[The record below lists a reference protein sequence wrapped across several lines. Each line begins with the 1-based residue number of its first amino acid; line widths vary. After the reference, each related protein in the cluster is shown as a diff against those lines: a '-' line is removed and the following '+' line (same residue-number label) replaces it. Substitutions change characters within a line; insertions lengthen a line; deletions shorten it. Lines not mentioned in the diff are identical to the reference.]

1 MAGRSA
7 GELLGV
13 FVSASDGLARRAG
26 PDLDAQRRLLDEL
39 SGRYLE
45 IVGDDVATAL
55 VGVARAE
62 RATQLVLGASRRS
75 DVRERWGGSIVSAVL
90 RSAGELDV
98 HVISS
103 DVQAAVLPRRGRMR
117 HRGRVSARRRLT
129 GGALAVIGLPVLTA
143 VLDTGRDVIE
153 LPSVLLIYLVAV
165 IAIATIAGAMI
176 GLGSALA
183 AFGLSNYYF
192 TEPNGSLRVDDP
204 DHIVALVVFLA
215 TAGIVSTMVGVASR
229 RSEEAR
235 RARAEAEAL
244 ARSTASLVT
253 ETDPVPSVLEH
264 LRLALGATAARLET
278 REGEAW
284 HATASAG
291 QPDVLVPDHR
301 TSEPVVVDLD
311 TTNRLV
317 VFGTALNFDDRRLV
331 SSFGNQLVAGLRARA
346 SQHDAEKAERL
357 TAVDELRTGL
367 LRAVSHDLRTP
378 LATIKAS
385 VSGLLS
391 DDVEWPAAE
400 RAELLHA
407 IDDETDRLDR
417 IIGNLLDMSRLEA
430 GVLAARQSPVAVDD
444 VVAAAL
450 ASLTGIGPELVT
462 VSVDPAL
469 PPVIADAALLERAVA
484 NLVSNAVTASC
495 GRGAGSGPV
504 AIEAG
509 LVSAERLDLRV
520 VDRGPGLPEDERA
533 RLFEPFQR
541 LDDRGGP
548 KGLGLGLAIAR
559 RFIDS
564 MGGELVLDDTP
575 GGGVTATIRLQVAR

>member
-1 MAGRSA
+1 M
-7 GELLGV
+7 
-13 FVSASDGLARRAG
+13 
-26 PDLDAQRRLLDEL
+26 
-39 SGRYLE
+39 
-45 IVGDDVATAL
+45 
-55 VGVARAE
+55 
-62 RATQLVLGASRRS
+62 
-75 DVRERWGGSIVSAVL
+75 
-90 RSAGELDV
+90 
-98 HVISS
+98 
-103 DVQAAVLPRRGRMR
+103 
-117 HRGRVSARRRLT
+117 
-129 GGALAVIGLPVLTA
+129 
-143 VLDTGRDVIE
+143 
-153 LPSVLLIYLVAV
+153 
-165 IAIATIAGAMI
+165 
-176 GLGSALA
+176 
-183 AFGLSNYYF
+183 
-192 TEPNGSLRVDDP
+192 
-204 DHIVALVVFLA
+204 
-215 TAGIVSTMVGVASR
+215 
-229 RSEEAR
+229 
-235 RARAEAEAL
+235 
-244 ARSTASLVT
+244 
-253 ETDPVPSVLEH
+253 
-264 LRLALGATAARLET
+264 
-278 REGEAW
+278 
-284 HATASAG
+284 
-291 QPDVLVPDHR
+291 
-301 TSEPVVVDLD
+301 VDLD

-520 VDRGPGLPEDERA
+520 VDRGPGLPEDERT

>member
-1 MAGRSA
+1 M
-7 GELLGV
+7 
-13 FVSASDGLARRAG
+13 
-26 PDLDAQRRLLDEL
+26 
-39 SGRYLE
+39 
-45 IVGDDVATAL
+45 
-55 VGVARAE
+55 
-62 RATQLVLGASRRS
+62 
-75 DVRERWGGSIVSAVL
+75 
-90 RSAGELDV
+90 
-98 HVISS
+98 
-103 DVQAAVLPRRGRMR
+103 
-117 HRGRVSARRRLT
+117 
-129 GGALAVIGLPVLTA
+129 
-143 VLDTGRDVIE
+143 
-153 LPSVLLIYLVAV
+153 
-165 IAIATIAGAMI
+165 
-176 GLGSALA
+176 
-183 AFGLSNYYF
+183 
-192 TEPNGSLRVDDP
+192 
-204 DHIVALVVFLA
+204 ALVVFL
-215 TAGIVSTMVGVASR
+215 TAAVTVSTIVGVATR
-229 RSEEAR
+229 RSDEAH

-244 ARSTASLVT
+244 ARSSASLVT
-253 ETDPVPSVLEH
+253 EADPVPAVLEH

-278 REGEAW
+278 RSGETWQVDGGRGRRTGAAMRPAP
-284 HATASAG
+284 ATALPRRSWSTSTR
-291 QPDVLVPDHR
+291 R
-301 TSEPVVVDLD
+301 TGSSCI
-311 TTNRLV
+311 
-317 VFGTALNFDDRRLV
+317 GTALNADDRRLV

-346 SQHDAEKAERL
+346 SQHDAETAERL

-391 DDVEWPAAE
+391 DDVEWPDAE

-430 GVLAARQSPVAVDD
+430 GVLAARRSPVAVDD

-450 ASLTGIGPELVT
+450 ASLTGIESGSVT
-462 VSVDPAL
+462 VSVDPEL
-469 PPVIADAALLERAVA
+469 PHVVADAALLERAVA

-495 GRGAGSGPV
+495 GAGRSGPV

-509 LVSAERLDLRV
+509 LVSAERLDVRV
-520 VDRGPGLPEDERA
+520 VDRGPGLPEDDRI

-559 RFIDS
+559 RFVDS